1 MSSPFVLVVEDN
13 ETNQMLTMAVL
24 QRDGY
29 QVKVAGTA
37 EEALAMIGLEMPDI
51 ILMDLQLP
59 GQDGLAFTRALKED
73 PATTAIP
80 VVAMTA
86 HAMMG
91 DEAQAIAAGCA
102 GYIAKPIDTR
112 TLSDQ
117 VRRFLGVAL

>member
-29 QVKVAGTA
+29 LVRVAGTA
-37 EEALAMIGLEMPDI
+37 EEALAMIGLEIPDI

-59 GQDGLAFTRALKED
+59 GQDGLAFTRALKQD
-73 PATTAIP
+73 PATSAIP

-86 HAMMG
+86 HVMMG
-91 DEAQAIAAGCA
+91 DEAEAMAAGCA

-112 TLSDQ
+112 TLSQQ
-117 VRRFLGVAL
+117 VQRFLGVAR

>member
-1 MSSPFVLVVEDN
+1 
-13 ETNQMLTMAVL
+13 
-24 QRDGY
+24 
-29 QVKVAGTA
+29 VKVAGTA
-37 EEALAMIGLEMPDI
+37 EEAMAIIELEGPDI

-59 GQDGLAFTRALKED
+59 GQDGLALTRTLKED
-73 PATTAIP
+73 QATAAIP

-86 HAMMG
+86 HVMLG

-117 VRRFLGVAL
+117 VRRYLGVTP